1 MEDTGIPSPVTSLL
15 LSPAWMVPYQTIGSA
30 LLWKDK
36 AQKEGEELTPLFA
49 CLLLFE
55 MVSVKWI
62 MAG

>member
-1 MEDTGIPSPVTSLL
+1 
-15 LSPAWMVPYQTIGSA
+15 MVPYQTIGSA
-30 LLWKDK
+30 LDK
-36 AQKEGEELTPLFA
+36 GQKEGEELTALLA